1 MLSDQTIQ
9 FLAAWLKLPF
19 ASHLV
24 DHVLMGI
31 FVHYGDDIADYFEF
45 ILKHNDYSVD
55 EANSALQ
62 AVKFLLDASIHL
74 ETRSRPEVK
83 RRNLRARILDGEF
96 GRWSKPDPLA
106 TE

>member
-1 MLSDQTIQ
+1 MLCDQTIQ
-9 FLAAWLKLPF
+9 FLAGRLKFRF

-24 DHVLMGI
+24 DHVLMGT
-31 FVHYGDDIADYFEF
+31 FVHYGDEIADYFEF

-74 ETRSRPEVK
+74 ETRSRPVVK

-96 GRWSKPDPLA
+96 GRWSEPEPLA
-106 TE
+106 TK